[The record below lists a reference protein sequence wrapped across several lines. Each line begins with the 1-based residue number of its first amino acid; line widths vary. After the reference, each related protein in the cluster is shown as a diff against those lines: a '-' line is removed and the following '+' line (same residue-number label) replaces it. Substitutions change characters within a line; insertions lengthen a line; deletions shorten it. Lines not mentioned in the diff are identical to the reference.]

1 MGGRNPLPE
10 DFEYNSGT
18 NPWFLTIDEM
28 REMLDGIAMVLL
40 MKDGQMGMLTWE

>member
-1 MGGRNPLPE
+1 MSGPGIFLGALMGGRNPLPE

-28 REMLDGIAMVLL
+28 REMLDGIAI
-40 MKDGQMGMLTWE
+40 